1 MLRFRLDCDH
11 ITSENDVPEEVFLYK
26 LCGTPCLPRG
36 DLTMVTGP
44 PKSGKTFFIS
54 MLMACAAGHRVLGL
68 ERIREEP
75 LRVLYELFNCN
86 QDCKSSLFTVEL
98 TFSRRFR
105 KNRPSVCASSEV
117 SWSGTAA
124 WGSSC
129 CLPREL
135 PPLYMPSPC

>member
-1 MLRFRLDCDH
+1 MLRFRLDRDR
-11 ITSENDVPEEVFLYK
+11 ITSESDVPEEVFLYK
-26 LCGTPCLPRG
+26 QCGTPCLPRG

-68 ERIREEP
+68 ERIRKEP
-75 LRVLYELFNCN
+75 LRVLWYDTE
-86 QDCKSSLFTVEL
+86 QG
-98 TFSRRFR
+98 
-105 KNRPSVCASSEV
+105 RPSVCASSEV

>member
-1 MLRFRLDCDH
+1 MLRFRLDCDR

-26 LCGTPCLPRG
+26 QCGTPCLPRG

-68 ERIREEP
+68 ERIRKEP
-75 LRVLYELFNCN
+75 LRVLWYDTE
-86 QDCKSSLFTVEL
+86 QG
-98 TFSRRFR
+98 
-105 KNRPSVCASSEV
+105 RPSVCALSEV

>member
-1 MLRFRLDCDH
+1 MLRFRLDCDR

-26 LCGTPCLPRG
+26 QCGTPCLPRG

-68 ERIREEP
+68 ERIRKEP
-75 LRVLYELFNCN
+75 LRVLWYDTE
-86 QDCKSSLFTVEL
+86 QG
-98 TFSRRFR
+98 
-105 KNRPSVCASSEV
+105 RPSVCASSEV

-129 CLPREL
+129 CLLHRHPL
-135 PPLYMPSPC
+135 PYIPSPC

>member
-1 MLRFRLDCDH
+1 MLRFRLDRDR

-68 ERIREEP
+68 ERIRKEP
-75 LRVLYELFNCN
+75 LRVLWYDTE
-86 QDCKSSLFTVEL
+86 QG
-98 TFSRRFR
+98 
-105 KNRPSVCASSEV
+105 RPSVCALSEV

-124 WGSSC
+124 WGRHVASLVSY
-129 CLPREL
+129 
-135 PPLYMPSPC
+135 PLYTCPPPVKGGEGYSMRGALQEAA

>member
-1 MLRFRLDCDH
+1 MLKFRLDRDR
-11 ITSENDVPEEVFLYK
+11 ITSESGVPEEVFLYK

-68 ERIREEP
+68 ERIRKEP
-75 LRVLYELFNCN
+75 LRVLWYDTE
-86 QDCKSSLFTVEL
+86 QG
-98 TFSRRFR
+98 
-105 KNRPSVCASSEV
+105 RPSVCASSEV

-124 WGSSC
+124 SASSC